1 MKIRLNDRTTLAFI
15 KSRVD
20 PLTQSKNGQR
30 KYLSSV
36 DSVFKELFEKKGIGT
51 KIVRCTSYRELYD
64 IISKIDGTALF
75 EILRRNATYKNLGI
89 LIRLDY
95 SLEKGDLSKKEEKKL
110 SKLRAEGIKVFIDN
124 FDIRRAKDDNDFS
137 ALKSYVKKSKRS
149 FIDDD
154 DDFDFTDSLFDDDF
168 YDDDEDEDE
177 DDIDAFEAFASRKS
191 KTSKKSRIVDDD
203 DDEDED
209 EEDSKLDKL
218 IDAMTLMTKS
228 MSHQPQ
234 VQIQQAPT
242 SDFEKKLTSFAELV
256 DRKFSTQ
263 EDINERFAD
272 TLDDQGDKLDA
283 IIQMISSGREETP
296 DEDRVNPLDDI
307 DDDTDTA
314 VEVVAE
320 QPQQGQIYRQQK
332 N

>member
-1 MKIRLNDRTTLAFI
+1 
-15 KSRVD
+15 
-20 PLTQSKNGQR
+20 
-30 KYLSSV
+30 
-36 DSVFKELFEKKGIGT
+36 
-51 KIVRCTSYRELYD
+51 
-64 IISKIDGTALF
+64 
-75 EILRRNATYKNLGI
+75 
-89 LIRLDY
+89 
-95 SLEKGDLSKKEEKKL
+95 
-110 SKLRAEGIKVFIDN
+110 
-124 FDIRRAKDDNDFS
+124 
-137 ALKSYVKKSKRS
+137 
-149 FIDDD
+149 
-154 DDFDFTDSLFDDDF
+154 
-168 YDDDEDEDE
+168 
-177 DDIDAFEAFASRKS
+177 
-191 KTSKKSRIVDDD
+191 
-203 DDEDED
+203 
-209 EEDSKLDKL
+209 
-218 IDAMTLMTKS
+218 MTLMTKS

-234 VQIQQAPT
+234 VQIQQTPT

-320 QPQQGQIYRQQK
+320 QPQQGQMYRQQK